1 MPGPEVLIPAA
12 PRGMWV
18 IVNGKRFWFDDE
30 TPQPLPPTTST
41 LMDLMMRASAPSI
54 ASQSL
59 TPTLPAQAT
68 DGMLAPSRVTDAPP
82 PDWRQQAMGM
92 GLRTVP
98 AAVGSAFG
106 PVGGF
111 LGGSLG
117 ELAGELYEGRP
128 VNWGQVGMQGALN
141 LLPGL
146 GAGRQATR
154 LGLNAAD
161 AALPTATS
169 ALAENAMSRLMR
181 GALSGATLA
190 PVSTMGTNAAEGRPL
205 TANLGLNTVM
215 GAATGGAIGGA
226 MEAGRAAAPYVAQ
239 GAQQMR
245 ETLGDLA
252 GQYPQLWRVLT
263 DETGAV
269 GDLGPR
275 GGVMTRGV
283 ADDIGDDASEELVKG
298 SAGWFPPELKTYL
311 DSVSATMRENQ
322 RAKWIAA
329 GKDPK
334 QFGPQVSEIQ
344 TAIKDI
350 IRNDIS
356 KGDARVAQRLID
368 GYFTTALPSNYRGV
382 NFDERRPVYELFR
395 KGTGAGDATFDE
407 TSQRRVALAYEQ
419 GVKRAER
426 EQWGDSRW
434 LYHLSNGDPNVAV
447 QVTRLLGAFSP
458 GQQTDANTLNA
469 IEAFLRS
476 MAGESAEDILGHLVP
491 DPGRPGKMMRVGA
504 SLSTGH
510 PRPSTVEDN
519 LKRAMQFGRIFA
531 AKVEALAGAEL
542 GLHDDIPIDLWL
554 MRAIGASSDT
564 TPQGP
569 AYRLI
574 SEAMAKEAA
583 ARGESPFM
591 FMAKVWMGM
600 QEIARRPSP
609 SFAES
614 AARLRLPGHLQSPN
628 IVQGTLGDI
637 AFHAAGVKD
646 PSVGG
651 ARSVIATS
659 PKMPFADW
667 EREAQALFRRG
678 KDRDVLGK
686 QPIPKE
692 SDPVEIDD
700 FIRDAL
706 ETDRSESYRR
716 GAARPGQVTG
726 SLMVEAAPGASSRVM
741 PGFRALPQDEQ
752 DKMSRSLLKSVRGD
766 DGIPRMVEA
775 VLPGRAARPLEGQ
788 GHYASP
794 QGVERNLVNTTPI
807 VLDTAPSGR
816 RLTADSERRAA
827 FVARYLGT
835 LLGQEAVPVTSVQFD
850 PRGGARN
857 VVRVWPGPSGDMPR
871 ANGTLGSMLPPLAND
886 DWVIQHRD
894 TGADIFTVKGKTL
907 PRKDIDALTQAG
919 FSVMDEKAARGAGS
933 RAGRNI
939 AKESGYVSIDWG
951 PEGSRQVTVPLLREF
966 ARLPAA
972 VRRRAD
978 VASMADAAKALRRV
992 SKDPNT
998 SPSHLNLLRIMSK
1011 GGLTAVLQA
1020 LKDPAESLP
1029 VLAALGVGLGAL
1041 APRRSES
1048 PDER

>member
-1 MPGPEVLIPAA
+1 
-12 PRGMWV
+12 
-18 IVNGKRFWFDDE
+18 
-30 TPQPLPPTTST
+30 
-41 LMDLMMRASAPSI
+41 
-54 ASQSL
+54 
-59 TPTLPAQAT
+59 
-68 DGMLAPSRVTDAPP
+68 
-82 PDWRQQAMGM
+82 
-92 GLRTVP
+92 
-98 AAVGSAFG
+98 
-106 PVGGF
+106 
-111 LGGSLG
+111 
-117 ELAGELYEGRP
+117 
-128 VNWGQVGMQGALN
+128 
-141 LLPGL
+141 
-146 GAGRQATR
+146 
-154 LGLNAAD
+154 
-161 AALPTATS
+161 
-169 ALAENAMSRLMR
+169 
-181 GALSGATLA
+181 
-190 PVSTMGTNAAEGRPL
+190 
-205 TANLGLNTVM
+205 
-215 GAATGGAIGGA
+215 
-226 MEAGRAAAPYVAQ
+226 
-239 GAQQMR
+239 
-245 ETLGDLA
+245 
-252 GQYPQLWRVLT
+252 
-263 DETGAV
+263 
-269 GDLGPR
+269 
-275 GGVMTRGV
+275 
-283 ADDIGDDASEELVKG
+283 
-298 SAGWFPPELKTYL
+298 
-311 DSVSATMRENQ
+311 
-322 RAKWIAA
+322 
-329 GKDPK
+329 
-334 QFGPQVSEIQ
+334 
-344 TAIKDI
+344 
-350 IRNDIS
+350 
-356 KGDARVAQRLID
+356 
-368 GYFTTALPSNYRGV
+368 V

-434 LYHLSNGDPNVAV
+434 LYHLSNGDPSVAV

-659 PKMPFADW
+659 PKLPFADW

-706 ETDRSESYRR
+706 ETDRAESYRR

-794 QGVERNLVNTTPI
+794 QGVERNLVNTTPV

-816 RLTADSERRAA
+816 RLTADSERRTA

-907 PRKDIDALTQAG
+907 SKREQDALRDAG

-939 AKESGYVSIDWG
+939 AKESGYVFIDWG

-972 VRRRAD
+972 DRRRAD
-978 VASMADAAKALRRV
+978 VASMADSAKALRRV